1 MKRGVK
7 ASIAVAVQ
15 VALAGCVGARMS
27 CSCAGYLPAAPRP
40 DWVESE
46 HLVDGIYQ
54 TQGIAACTGVQ
65 ELDFKV
71 ADEAARQNLGRMLQ
85 VHIRNRTYSVQG
97 EYVPGAG
104 YSEGKISSWSDSEG
118 ILTRSRI
125 FARWVDPKTC
135 TVYSGAHITVQDIA
149 EARHKADERAMRQ
162 LSNQPF
168 AVITSGPQQYL
179 VAQRLVAFLSQAGVR
194 HVVRAP
200 DDKTYVVVARLA
212 DSRFNENDTV
222 AHVELVIDI
231 SDPHGRILW
240 SRQQSGKAVSLKHT
254 GRFALLSEAVA
265 DAFDRFLKDVREV
278 LQRAIDE

>member
-1 MKRGVK
+1 MKRYVK
-7 ASIAVAVQ
+7 ANIAVAMQ
-15 VALAGCVGARMS
+15 VALAGCAGAKMS
-27 CSCAGYLPAAPRP
+27 CSCTSYLPVAPRP

-65 ELDFKV
+65 ELDFKT

-85 VHIRNRTYSVQG
+85 AHVRNRTYSVQG

-125 FARWVDPKTC
+125 FARWVDPETC
-135 TVYSGAHITVQDIA
+135 IVYSGSRIAALDIA
-149 EARHKADERAMRQ
+149 EARRKVDERAMRR

-168 AVITSGPQQYL
+168 AAITSGPQQDL
-179 VAQRLVAFLSQAGVR
+179 VAQRLAAFLSQAGVR
-194 HVVRAP
+194 HIVREP
-200 DDKTYVVVARLA
+200 DDKPYVVTARLA
-212 DSRFNENDTV
+212 DSRFTDDETV

-231 SDPHGRILW
+231 SDPRGRVLW
-240 SRQQSGKAVSLKHT
+240 SRQQSGKAVSLKHVT
-254 GRFALLSEAVA
+254 QSALFSEAIA
-265 DAFDRFLKDVREV
+265 DAFDRVLKDVREV
-278 LQRAIDE
+278 LQHEIDE